1 MQLPYP
7 IFHVDIS
14 SMINQVRIYTL
25 MVVLGGHVQGSRL
38 VERGDNKLQI
48 KTTNT
53 VICIDGLLN

>member
-25 MVVLGGHVQGSRL
+25 MVVLVGHVQGSRL